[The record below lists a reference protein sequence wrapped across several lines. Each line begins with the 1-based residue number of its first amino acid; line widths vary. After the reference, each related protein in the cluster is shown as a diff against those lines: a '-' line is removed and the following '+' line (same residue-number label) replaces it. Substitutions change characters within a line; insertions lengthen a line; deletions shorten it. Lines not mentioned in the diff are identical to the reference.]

1 MPKKILVV
9 DDSMTERQIL
19 VDLLAEKGYEV
30 IAAADGTQAVMRAH
44 KDQPD
49 LILLDL
55 VMPAGDG
62 FQVCQRLKQSAQT
75 SHIPIIVVT
84 GSGALMLEAKV
95 RQAGV
100 RTLFRKPVNPP
111 LLLAKVEEVLAPR
124 RP

>member
-1 MPKKILVV
+1 MAKKILVV

-19 VDLLAEKGYEV
+19 VDLLTEKGYEV

-44 KDQPD
+44 KEQPD

-62 FQVCQRLKQSAQT
+62 FQVCQRLKQSGQT

-84 GSGALMLEAKV
+84 GSGAVMLEAKV

-100 RTLFRKPVNPP
+100 RFLLRKPVDPP
-111 LLLAKVEEVLAPR
+111 LLLSRVMEVLGPR
-124 RP
+124 RA